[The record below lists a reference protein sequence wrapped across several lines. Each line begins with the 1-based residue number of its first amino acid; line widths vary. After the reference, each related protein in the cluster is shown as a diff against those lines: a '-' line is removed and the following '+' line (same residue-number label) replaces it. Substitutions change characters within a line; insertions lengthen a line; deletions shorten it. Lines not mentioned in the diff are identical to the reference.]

1 MIYYFIPIL
10 AISALLRDILIFP
23 VGSIYLTTYKIA
35 LLSMAFY
42 SIYNYRIYG
51 SGQKGFRK
59 NVTNSFILFL
69 ILLLISILLSHDISI
84 NEKVNHFLF
93 NLITLYILILW
104 RSNMGYIDLEKVYNK
119 ASRVFMF
126 IFFLELIIGTTQ
138 LLFRQQFIPS
148 IGIISGNMP
157 YYIFGLNYERLFLA
171 EFLTIGYAI
180 IIIENKYSFLSRTLL
195 GITVFTI
202 VLISGSFTGLLGLI
216 FAILYSRKL
225 VGNWLSKVSTAVI
238 IALVIF
244 RPAIEQAFLSESSLR
259 YQNARTDYYFNDSYE
274 YNWRLYSGSMIIEAA
289 KKSPQLLG
297 GGFRASNYML
307 QPYYEFY
314 VSNKSGRETKEDK
327 YVSSHTILSTLYDQG
342 ILGFSIILSFIYA
355 SFNWIYKS
363 YFAKTEDPF
372 VKNYYKLTGVILILF
387 ILRLFLYYHSLIH
400 WHFLV
405 ALMLAS
411 TAPKNQSKHENS
423 NI

>member
-10 AISALLRDILIFP
+10 AISALLRDILILP
-23 VGSIYLTTYKIA
+23 VGTIYLTTYKMALLAIA
-35 LLSMAFY
+35 LY
-42 SIYNYRIYG
+42 SIYSYRIYG

-59 NVTNSFILFL
+59 NITNSFILFL
-69 ILLLISILLSHDISI
+69 ILLSISVLMSHDISI
-84 NEKVNHFLF
+84 NEKTNHLLF
-93 NLITLYILILW
+93 NIITLYILILW
-104 RSNMGYIDLEKVYNK
+104 RSNMKYIDIKKVYEN
-119 ASRVFMF
+119 AVRVFMY
-126 IFFLELIIGTTQ
+126 IFFLELIIGTAQ
-138 LLFRQQFIPS
+138 LLFRQQIIPS
-148 IGIISGNMP
+148 IGIISSNMP

-180 IIIENKYSFLSRTLL
+180 IVIENKYSFLTRTLL
-195 GITVFTI
+195 GIIVFTI

-216 FAILYSRKL
+216 LAIIYSRKL
-225 VGNWLSKVSTAVI
+225 VGNMLSKVSTAII

-244 RPAIEQAFLSESSLR
+244 RPTIEETFLSSSSLR

-274 YNWRLYSGSMIIEAA
+274 YNWRLYSGSMIIDAV
-289 KKSPQLLG
+289 KKSPRLLG
-297 GGFRASNYML
+297 AGFRASNYML

-314 VSNKSGRETKEDK
+314 ILNKSRIKAKEDK

-342 ILGFSIILSFIYA
+342 ILGFSIILIFIYA

-363 YFAKTEDPF
+363 YFTKTEDPF

-411 TAPKNQSKHENS
+411 TAPENQSKHENS